1 MDNWRFELA
10 RLKRQGM
17 LRSLRVVDGGQGP
30 VVQVNGQDVLLLCS
44 NNYLGIANH
53 PALVEKMVAATR
65 QYGAGSGASRLISG
79 TMPAHVELEER
90 IATFKGTEAALLFN
104 SGYAANIGILQGLFG
119 PDDVIFSDQLNHAS
133 IIDGCRLACARTL
146 VYPHCDH
153 VALAEIMEREKSH
166 RKGRWLIVTDGVFS
180 MDGDVAPLSE
190 LCDLKDRFDA
200 LLMVDDAHG
209 TGVSGK
215 NGRGTGEALG
225 CLELIDLHMG
235 TLGKALGCAGAYLAA
250 DQVIIDTLINRS
262 RSFIFSTS
270 LPPGV
275 PAAASAALDLVD
287 SEEGRN
293 LRRKLAENRTLFARL
308 LQDGGMDLLGS
319 STQIVPI
326 LTRDPDPTMQMTERL
341 LEMGVFLQGVR
352 PPTVGTGLCRL
363 RATVMASHSAVEL
376 TDAVGKILDVYW
388 EYAG

>member
-1 MDNWRFELA
+1 MDNWRGELA

-65 QYGAGSGASRLISG
+65 RYGTGSGASRLISG

-133 IIDGCRLACARTL
+133 IIDGCRLARARTL

-153 VALAEIMEREKSH
+153 VALAEIMEREKSL
-166 RKGRWLIVTDGVFS
+166 RKGRWLIITDGVFS
-180 MDGDVAPLSE
+180 MDGDVAPLPE

-209 TGVSGK
+209 TGVSGES
-215 NGRGTGEALG
+215 GRGTGEALG
-225 CLELIDLHMG
+225 CLERIDLHMG

-250 DQVIIDTLINRS
+250 DRVIIDTLINRS
-262 RSFIFSTS
+262 RSLIFSTS

-287 SEEGRN
+287 SEQGRN
-293 LRRKLAENRTLFARL
+293 LRRKLAENRTLFAGL
-308 LQDGGMDLLGS
+308 LQDGEMDLLGS
-319 STQIVPI
+319 TTQIVPV

-341 LEMGVFLQGVR
+341 LEKGVFLQGVR

-376 TDAVGKILDVYW
+376 TEAVGKILDVYW

>member
-30 VVQVNGQDVLLLCS
+30 IVQVNGQDVLLLCS

-53 PALVEKMVAATR
+53 PALVEEMVAATR

-133 IIDGCRLACARTL
+133 IIDGCRLARARTL
-146 VYPHCDH
+146 VYPHCDY

-180 MDGDVAPLSE
+180 MDGDVAPLTE

-225 CLELIDLHMG
+225 CLERIDLHMG

-250 DQVIIDTLINRS
+250 DRVIIDTLINRS

-270 LPPGV
+270 LPAGV

-293 LRRKLAENRTLFARL
+293 LRRKLAENRTLFAGL

-319 STQIVPI
+319 TTQIVPI

-352 PPTVGTGLCRL
+352 PPTVGPGLCRL